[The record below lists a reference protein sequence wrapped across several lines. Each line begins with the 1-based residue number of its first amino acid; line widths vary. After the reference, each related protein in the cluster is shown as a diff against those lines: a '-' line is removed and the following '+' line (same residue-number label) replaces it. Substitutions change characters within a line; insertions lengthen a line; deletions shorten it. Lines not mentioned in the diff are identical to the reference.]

1 MVKRGA
7 TAIAP
12 HAVRRLEDR
21 TRGLTR
27 NVCSPTQSRHSTS
40 READIYRP
48 LLDGLRKVAASLRT
62 HRCKSHDIENAEQ
75 KQIVLLGRD
84 RLRSKRWHGLPAF
97 LHRLD
102 PEPDGIQ
109 GRQKHEGEH
118 CSAERSSDQGICE
131 RSPKNR
137 MRERNESEHRGERGE
152 NYRTRALDCRFDHG
166 IKRRQSV
173 FLVRSYLSDQDERV
187 THEYP

>member
-1 MVKRGA
+1 MRRWTSAPYCFVQPGPIFLRLVAGADLEPNYACRSMVKRGA

-102 PEPDGIQ
+102 PEPDGVQ

-131 RSPKNR
+131 GSPKHR
-137 MRERNESEHRGERGE
+137 MR
-152 NYRTRALDCRFDHG
+152 
-166 IKRRQSV
+166 
-173 FLVRSYLSDQDERV
+173 
-187 THEYP
+187 